1 MEDRQIQ
8 SWQQYRTK
16 KEDKSAEKYMEE
28 EKYQERSV
36 EQHMLELVTVCLFLA
51 FYTAEQPACSQ
62 ETLT

>member
-1 MEDRQIQ
+1 
-8 SWQQYRTK
+8 
-16 KEDKSAEKYMEE
+16 MEE

-51 FYTAEQPACSQ
+51 FYTAEQRACSQ